1 VRIEAEVHV
10 DSMAVPKS
18 VDGCLKILLIV
29 HISYQIPLGPASD
42 LRAESIELS
51 RPRGEATS
59 SALLASYVDLPQYRG
74 SSSPRPLAS
83 DIDLNDNLLGLAFED
98 TNTSSR
104 TYFSRGSLTP
114 SKAFPLSTAQHLVD
128 STKLF

>member
-1 VRIEAEVHV
+1 LVGIIASIRVAVGCSVRIEAEVHV

-59 SALLASYVDLPQYRG
+59 SAS
-74 SSSPRPLAS
+74 
-83 DIDLNDNLLGLAFED
+83 
-98 TNTSSR
+98 
-104 TYFSRGSLTP
+104 
-114 SKAFPLSTAQHLVD
+114 
-128 STKLF
+128 